1 LYDNYQYRYNYETAD
16 FEDQTGLEFYDDPE
30 DFGTQG
36 VMEEGDT
43 RYSTYMPEGFRSYDE
58 NFYTYS
64 DPTLQFHDDYIA
76 GASHFGAYDPQT
88 QYHTRVGDYQTTN
101 TVGGRPFNA
110 RYVAEIQSDAQQAAR
125 SRDKTPMT
133 YEQGVDLTRNRQT
146 LLPVKNAEELARSE
160 LNEANRDF
168 SRAMAEIDLLELEG
182 NGSNFEMAAKVNKLN
197 RAIGSHRRSAL
208 AKGPNGTEPFPLF
221 GSNDMPPMEDLVI
234 DWQNATDAEL
244 ADIYQR
250 YNLDKVRAGDDDYMV
265 VIHDEKLFSSLKV
278 PEEVRTKA
286 KTAYDNVQKAA
297 ANKRE
302 AQQAVFDK
310 ETELESQWMQKY
322 DSLPHQ
328 LNNSGPMMA
337 SQNRWVDD
345 ALRRSIIDAVNDES
359 VDFLAFPKDEQAIG
373 KVGGTDYPKDGTI
386 DFYNRDVQN
395 RLRGIVKKIDK
406 DARIQEIG
414 LESPMRR
421 QGEFPAYGLRITP
434 EFRRR
439 VKEQGLPTFA
449 AFGAM
454 PLLGVFD
461 YLREQKEKRN
471 ERLGGLMGY
480 GGL

>member
-1 LYDNYQYRYNYETAD
+1 MQY
-16 FEDQTGLEFYDDPE
+16 
-30 DFGTQG
+30 
-36 VMEEGDT
+36 
-43 RYSTYMPEGFRSYDE
+43 
-58 NFYTYS
+58 
-64 DPTLQFHDDYIA
+64 HDDYIA
-76 GASHFGAYDPQT
+76 GASHFGQNDAQT

-133 YEQGVDLTRNRQT
+133 YEQGVDLTRQRQEI
-146 LLPVKNAEELARSE
+146 LPFKNKEQIANEE

-168 SRAMAEIDLLELEG
+168 NRSMSEILLQDIEG
-182 NGSNFEMAAKVNKLN
+182 DGSYFEMAAKVKKLN

-208 AKGPNGTEPFPLF
+208 LKGPNGTEPFPLF
-221 GSNDMPPMEDLVI
+221 GSNDMPPMDDLVI
-234 DWQNATDAEL
+234 DWENATDAEL
-244 ADIYQR
+244 SQIYQD
-250 YNLDKVRAGDDDYMV
+250 YNLSEVRAFDEDRME
-265 VIHDEKLFSSLKV
+265 VIKDEKLFADLKL
-278 PEEVRTKA
+278 PDDVRA
-286 KTAYDNVQKAA
+286 KSVDALSKVEAA
-297 ANKRE
+297 KVRKKE
-302 AQQAVFDK
+302 AQQAIYDK
-310 ETELESQWMQKY
+310 EMELESQWMKKHN
-322 DSLPHQ
+322 SLPHQ
-328 LNNSGPMMA
+328 LNRSGPMMA

-345 ALRRSIIDAVNDES
+345 AIRRSILDAVNDES

-395 RLRGIVKKIDK
+395 RLRNIVRKIDK

-421 QGEFPAYGLRITP
+421 QMEFPAHGLRITP

-449 AFGAM
+449 AFGAANLM
-454 PLLGVFD
+454 GVFD
-461 YLREQKEKRN
+461 YLKEQKEKRN